1 MTLTEKQKQA
11 IRVLMDLFVADH
23 INEEKY
29 FLLMEFIVGSA
40 EPQISYI
47 PFTIDPQPLDPVY
60 GKFGEVTCNQK
71 TEEQ

>member
-1 MTLTEKQKQA
+1 MTLTDKQKKA
-11 IRVLMDLFVADH
+11 IMVLMDLFTSDH

-29 FLLMEFIVGSA
+29 FLLMEFIIGGN

-47 PFTIDPQPLDPVY
+47 PSNPIPDFYPVF

-71 TEEQ
+71 VEE